1 VSLLLAAMSVAGGV
15 IVARVLGAMLRTPHS
30 SSSDADPEDEAAA
43 TPKPPDDLFARFP
56 CKLGDVLVRRAER
69 DEAWLAGVLVF
80 AEERPVAALFVAPEA
95 RQDRA
100 ILVREAQ
107 PEVTW
112 LLPASGPPGLAG
124 RDPPSV
130 LEHEGVRF
138 DRKRRLPVRV
148 ERLGT
153 GAPHVGATAVLAEYT
168 GPGAERFLVVAGA
181 ESTLSWRGVALGE
194 SDYDLLPG

>member
-1 VSLLLAAMSVAGGV
+1 MSLVLAAVSVAGGIV
-15 IVARVLGAMLRTPHS
+15 VARVVGALLRSSASSEEPEDDPDNARTPVP
-30 SSSDADPEDEAAA
+30 DP
-43 TPKPPDDLFARFP
+43 FAGFP

-69 DEAWLAGVLVF
+69 DEAWLAGALVF
-80 AEERPVAALFVAPEA
+80 AEERPIAALFVAPEA

-100 ILVREAQ
+100 VLVRDAQ

-112 LLPASGPPGLAG
+112 LLPASGPVDLAG
-124 RDPPSV
+124 RDPPSA

-138 DRKRRLPVRV
+138 SRKRRLPVRV

-153 GAPHVGATAVLAEYT
+153 GAPDVGPTAVVAEYT

-181 ESTLSWRGVALGE
+181 ESTLAWRGTALGE
-194 SDYDLLPG
+194 LEYDLLPS

>member
-1 VSLLLAAMSVAGGV
+1 VSLVLAAVSVAGGIV
-15 IVARVLGAMLRTPHS
+15 VARVVGALLRSHGPS
-30 SSSDADPEDEAAA
+30 EEPEDDQEKARAPA
-43 TPKPPDDLFARFP
+43 PNPFAGFP

-69 DEAWLAGVLVF
+69 DEAWLAGALVF

-100 ILVREAQ
+100 VLVREAQ

-112 LLPASGPPGLAG
+112 LLPASGAIGVAG
-124 RDPPSV
+124 RDPPSAI
-130 LEHEGVRF
+130 EHEGVRF
-138 DRKRRLPVRV
+138 SRKRRLPVRV

-153 GAPHVGATAVLAEYT
+153 GAPDVGPTAVVAEYT

-181 ESTLSWRGVALGE
+181 ESTLAWRGTALGE
-194 SDYDLLPG
+194 LEYDLLPS